1 MSRIVPAM
9 NLKLRFSIITGALL
23 LIASLLTYVTVRF
36 TVVNIVEEWGRRVV
50 EIQVL
55 NDTARILRPLERE
68 ILLARQMARSGTL
81 ERWSVDPDDP
91 DLERAAIEEMEQY
104 RQMFRSENYFVAL
117 RRTGGYYH
125 NNADEEYTGRELR
138 YHLSPDRAADAWF
151 YRLIEDGLDF
161 HLNVNPDIELGITS
175 LWIDVLMREGGADD
189 GEILGVVGTGIP
201 LGEFLTEILDIHDT
215 GVTTLFLD
223 RSGAIQLY
231 RDPRMIDYG
240 SFVKPEG
247 QKRTVDLLFSD
258 SRDSEEIYRLME
270 ELQATSQPGAV
281 RTVFVE
287 IDGTQK
293 LAGLTYLPTIGWF
306 EISLLDMQEVMPVGN
321 FARAIVLFVVVLVL
335 ALLGFNFFLRREVLY
350 PVGTLQREILRF
362 RNDSRYAPVLP
373 AEDGEIGELM
383 KSFAGMAEV
392 IRRYTTDLE
401 EQVEA
406 RTAELI
412 QMSRTDPLTG
422 LLNRRGMNETMRE
435 QRERSI
441 RTREQYGI
449 VSIDLDRF
457 KEINDTFGHAAGD
470 RTLEAVARI
479 FNATV
484 RPYDHVARWGGD
496 EFLILVAP
504 ATHESVQTVTERIL
518 DAIRNWDDSEA
529 TAVGVSIGATI
540 AAGEEDL
547 DRVLQRAD
555 EVLYRVKR
563 DGRGGA
569 EIAPGDGHSAG
580 DAAGGGDRGA
590 DEPPAGVDG

>member
-1 MSRIVPAM
+1 M
-9 NLKLRFSIITGALL
+9 NLKLRFSIITGVLL
-23 LIASLLTYVTVRF
+23 LFASVLTYVTVRF

-81 ERWSVDPDDP
+81 GRWAVDPDDP
-91 DLERAAIEEMEQY
+91 DLERAAIEEMEEY
-104 RQMFRSENYFVAL
+104 RQAFRSANYFVAL

-125 NNADEEYTGRELR
+125 NNAAEEYTGQELR
-138 YHLSPDRAADAWF
+138 YYLSPDRAADAWF

-161 HLNVNPDIELGITS
+161 HLNVNPDVELGITS

-258 SRDSEEIYRLME
+258 PRDSEEIYRLME
-270 ELQATSQPGAV
+270 ELQSSPQPGAV
-281 RTVFVE
+281 RTAFVE
-287 IDGTQK
+287 IEGVRN
-293 LAGLTYLPTIGWF
+293 LAGLTYLPTIGWY
-306 EISLLDMQEVMPVGN
+306 EISLLDMQEVMPVEN
-321 FARAIVLFVVVLVL
+321 FAWAIVVFVVVLVL

-362 RNDSRYAPVLP
+362 RADSRYAPDLP

-383 KSFAGMAEV
+383 KSFSGMAEV

-422 LLNRRGMNETMRE
+422 LLNRRGMNETMQE

-441 RTREQYGI
+441 RTGEPYGI

-457 KEINDTFGHAAGD
+457 KEINDTLGHAAGD

-479 FNATV
+479 LTATV

-496 EFLILVAP
+496 EFLILLAP
-504 ATHESVQTVTERIL
+504 ASVESVRTVTDRIL
-518 DAIRNWDDSEA
+518 DAVRIWDDSGA
-529 TAVGVSIGATI
+529 PAVGVSIGATL
-540 AAGEEDL
+540 AGGEEDL

-555 EVLYRVKR
+555 EVLYRMKR
-563 DGRGGA
+563 GGRGRGA
-569 EIAPGDGHSAG
+569 IDLADGNAPGNAG
-580 DAAGGGDRGA
+580 AGGPGGS
-590 DEPPAGVDG
+590 DEVPPGTGE